1 MSFLHNLL
9 RYFSLQVFF
18 YYQDP
23 YFVFFFLCVGFLGDF
38 MTRNGNTD
46 NTKSSASNTEFLK
59 DNYKALLNKLVC
71 PNCGNFQSFEE
82 FNEKIREC
90 RQCKEKFVKSKTSK
104 SATFEKKNRESEEKR
119 LLKLKS
125 IEEELYGR
133 IG

>member
-1 MSFLHNLL
+1 
-9 RYFSLQVFF
+9 
-18 YYQDP
+18 
-23 YFVFFFLCVGFLGDF
+23 

-46 NTKSSASNTEFLK
+46 NTKSSAPNTEFLK